1 MADFFTLFRAES
13 RRYFAIQWSHLGDTL
28 SWFLYFFL
36 MFGAAVILLTGIR
49 GGEFGQAAGLVMMVG
64 WLTWMVAAD
73 CMAELPLGVSEEAKT
88 GTLEQLCIAPVP
100 LHKILFIRSLAYFL
114 GIGVRGAIAALI
126 LSFLV
131 APVSSVPVILLLFFL
146 SLVGAYGMGFAFA
159 GLALIYKR
167 IKSVTNLVFSLM
179 IFFTGALVGLE
190 STGWAFDVLKIAFP
204 LTWGISLMR
213 QVVEGSVIFPSLATS
228 GNFTGLIIH
237 SVAYLGFGI
246 VIFSWGNSKARMKG
260 SLGHY

>member
-1 MADFFTLFRAES
+1 
-13 RRYFAIQWSHLGDTL
+13 
-28 SWFLYFFL
+28 

-64 WLTWMVAAD
+64 WLTGMVAAD

-88 GTLEQLCIAPVP
+88 GTLEQLCIAPVS
-100 LHKILFIRSLAYFL
+100 LSRILFICSLADFL
-114 GIGVRGAIAALI
+114 GIGVREAIAALI
-126 LSFLV
+126 PSFMV

-190 STGWAFDVLKIAFP
+190 STGWAFEVLKIAFP

-213 QVVEGSVIFPSLATS
+213 QVVEGSVTLTTLLQN
-228 GNFTGLIIH
+228 GNMVGLILH
-237 SVAYLGFGI
+237 SAAYLGFGLA
-246 VIFSWGNSKARMKG
+246 IFALGYKKARFRG
-260 SLGHY
+260 TLSHY